1 MLRLPGYA
9 ERSDVFPIYIGDDR
23 TDEDA
28 FKVVRRRHSCE
39 EIVSPEPEIPELK
52 SILLSLTVWFP
63 RLCRAGAAQ
72 PGAGR
77 RDPRVQVPQGD
88 RRVLLPPRAGRGQGL
103 PAQARRR
110 QHHLIDSGVDM
121 TSEQLSI

>member
-1 MLRLPGYA
+1 
-9 ERSDVFPIYIGDDR
+9 VFPIYIGDDR

-28 FKVVRRRHSCE
+28 FKVRTATTAPERSSRQLAA
-39 EIVSPEPEIPELK
+39 VSPEPEILELK
-52 SILLSLTVWFP
+52 NILSLTVP

-77 RDPRVQVPQGD
+77 WDPRVQVPQGD
-88 RRVLLPPRAGRGQGL
+88 QRVLLPPRAGRGQGL

-110 QHHLIDSGVDM
+110 QHLIDSGGDGDRHDQ
-121 TSEQLSI
+121 QLPI